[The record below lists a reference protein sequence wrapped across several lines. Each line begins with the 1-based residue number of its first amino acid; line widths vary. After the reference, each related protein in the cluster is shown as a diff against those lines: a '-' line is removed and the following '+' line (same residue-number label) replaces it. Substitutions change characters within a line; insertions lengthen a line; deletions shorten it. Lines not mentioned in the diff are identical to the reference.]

1 MIVNERRILGS
12 SHPMPFGGKWA
23 EAEWQLS
30 GFKHDAA
37 SVNGILNPA
46 LL

>member
-1 MIVNERRILGS
+1 MSACGEAY
-12 SHPMPFGGKWA
+12 SHRNVRKWA
-23 EAEWQLS
+23 EAEWQLP